1 MQALKK
7 RGAAAGQGGFT
18 LIELLVV
25 VAILGV
31 LAGVAVFAVGNLR
44 SDAGTNACLTE
55 RRTIRTAQAAVQAGS
70 GTTVSTFLS
79 TTPRY
84 FTTITT
90 TSAARTNTADV
101 ATANCA
107 AI

>member
-1 MQALKK
+1 MNMIEK
-7 RGAAAGQGGFT
+7 RKAMTGQGGFT

-55 RRTIRTAQAAVQAGS
+55 RRTIQTAQAAVAAGS
-70 GTTVSTFLS
+70 GTTVTTFLS

-90 TSAARTNTADV
+90 NSAARTNTADV